1 VGIALGSAL
10 RQALGDRRGIV
21 RYGQSL
27 LPMDEVLALVA
38 LDFSNRGLYVGELP
52 LAAEHVGE
60 FDTELVGEFLRAL
73 AHNAGMTLHVRLID
87 DRVPRAQNT
96 HHQIEAVF
104 KGLGRALRQAVAI
117 DERRA
122 GIVPSTKGVL

>member
-1 VGIALGSAL
+1 
-10 RQALGDRRGIV
+10 
-21 RYGQSL
+21 
-27 LPMDEVLALVA
+27 MD
-38 LDFSNRGLYVGELP
+38 
-52 LAAEHVGE
+52 
-60 FDTELVGEFLRAL
+60 EFLRAL

-87 DRVPRAQNT
+87 DQVSRAQNT

-104 KGLGRALRQAVAI
+104 KGLGRALRQAVAT